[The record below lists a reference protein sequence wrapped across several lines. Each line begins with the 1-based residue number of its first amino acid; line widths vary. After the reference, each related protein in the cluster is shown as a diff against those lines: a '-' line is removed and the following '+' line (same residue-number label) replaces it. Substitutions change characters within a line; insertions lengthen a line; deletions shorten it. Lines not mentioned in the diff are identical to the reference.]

1 MKSGARLLAVFI
13 LVMLLAYPWQG
24 KAGNE
29 DSARM
34 QWFADAKLGIFIHW
48 GIYSVKGIDESW
60 SFFNGY
66 TSHEN
71 YLEQLKGFT
80 ADRYNPDGWAA
91 LIKGSGA
98 RYAVLTTKHHD
109 GVALW
114 DTRTNALNVAQHT
127 PAATDMVG
135 PLVNALRKEGVRVG
149 LYYSLP
155 DWSHPDYP
163 LKARDQF
170 RYQKDSVRFNKFLA
184 VQRDQLDEL
193 MKRYEPDLIW
203 FDGDWE
209 HSAAEWKSPEI
220 KMHLLN
226 INPNLIVNS
235 RLQGY
240 GDYATPEQGV
250 PITRPEAPYW
260 ELCLTMNDS
269 WGYQKTDHN
278 YKSAN
283 QIINIFADCIGMGG
297 NLLLDIGPK
306 PDGTI
311 PDEQVALL
319 KELGRWTKKHERAIF
334 GTTAGIA
341 PGYFNGPTTLS
352 KDHRTLY
359 LFISGRPNGPV
370 ALKGLKSNIAHVRL
384 VGDGNSLNYNINGK
398 AWWSEVPG
406 ILYIDLPEELCDSQ
420 ISIIAVTLR
429 EPVDMFIER

>member
-1 MKSGARLLAVFI
+1 MKSVGRLMNAA
-13 LVMLLAYPWQG
+13 LVAMLLACHWNG
-24 KAGNE
+24 NAGNA
-29 DSARM
+29 DSTRM

-80 ADRYNPDGWAA
+80 ASSYNPDNWAA
-91 LIKGSGA
+91 LIKESGA

-109 GVALW
+109 GIALW
-114 DTRTNALNVAQHT
+114 DTRTHTLNVAKDT
-127 PAATDMVG
+127 PAATDLVG
-135 PLVNALRKEGVRVG
+135 PLVKALRGEAIRVG

-163 LKARDQF
+163 LSARDQF
-170 RYQKDSVRFNKFLA
+170 RYQNDTVRFNRFLD
-184 VQRDQLDEL
+184 VQREQLDEL
-193 MKRYEPDLIW
+193 MMRYNPDLIW

-209 HSAAEWKSPEI
+209 HSASEWKASGI
-220 KMHLLN
+220 KMRLLRF
-226 INPNLIVNS
+226 NPNLIINS

-250 PITRPEAPYW
+250 PIKKPKAPFW

-283 QIINIFADCIGMGG
+283 QIINIFTDCIGMGG

-311 PDEQVALL
+311 PDEQVELL

-334 GTTAGIA
+334 GTTAGIT
-341 PGYFNGPTTLS
+341 PGYFNGATTLS

-359 LFISGRPNGPV
+359 LFVNGRPNGPV
-370 ALKGLKSNIAHVRL
+370 ALKGLKSSIAHIRL
-384 VGDGNSLNYNINGK
+384 VGDGNSLNYRINGK

-406 ILYIDLPEELCDSQ
+406 ILYIDLPEELCDPQVSV
-420 ISIIAVTLR
+420 IAVTLT
-429 EPVDMFIER
+429 EPVNMFIEP